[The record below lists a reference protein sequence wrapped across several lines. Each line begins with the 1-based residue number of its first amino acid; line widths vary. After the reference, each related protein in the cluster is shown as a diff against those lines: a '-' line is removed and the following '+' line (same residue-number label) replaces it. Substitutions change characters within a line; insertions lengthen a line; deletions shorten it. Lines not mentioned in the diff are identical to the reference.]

1 MGLLE
6 DLNNES
12 NFKHP
17 RRAWCSVCLMIA
29 KLGKDEAKA
38 FTERLGDKHV
48 SNTALSRVLKAN
60 SIDISDGTIS
70 RHRRGECQGV
80 A

>member
-17 RRAWCSVCLMIA
+17 RRAWCSVCLM
-29 KLGKDEAKA
+29 LESLNKDERKA
-38 FTERLGDKHV
+38 FTDRLADKNV

-60 SIDISDGTIS
+60 DISISDGTIS